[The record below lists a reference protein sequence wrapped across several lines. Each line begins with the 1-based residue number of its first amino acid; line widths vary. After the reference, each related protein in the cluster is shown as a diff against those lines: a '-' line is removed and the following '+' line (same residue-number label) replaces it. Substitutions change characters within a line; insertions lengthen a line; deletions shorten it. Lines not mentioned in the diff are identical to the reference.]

1 VSDAVRVLIVDDV
14 DDAAQSLADLLELN
28 GYQAQTAR
36 SGPQALEL
44 ARTFAPHCVLL
55 DIAMPGMDGLQ
66 LAQRLREDHGN
77 DIVLIA
83 VTGGST
89 EQSTVAATFAVVDHY
104 LMKPVDVERLNK
116 VLPKLSE

>member
-1 VSDAVRVLIVDDV
+1 MSDAVRVLIVDDV